1 MATSARARYL
11 FTCPNLLTFFRP
23 ACAGVFVWLC
33 AQAQDAAAVW
43 AWAGALSCFACVVAS
58 DALDGWLARRLR
70 QASALGLMLDHV
82 CDVLFI
88 LIALGFF
95 AVRALVPWWLPA
107 AIVWAF
113 GLYVL
118 HSWCLTA
125 GQRPLTLIGSRLGRL
140 SGILNYGAVG
150 LVTVHLYPGAI
161 LIPMP
166 LLQGCFTTL
175 ALLGLMSGAER
186 FVDLL
191 RAQGGAAPATP
202 AVRTPDR
209 SDCSTT

>member
-1 MATSARARYL
+1 MESFIGARYL
-11 FTCPNLLTFFRP
+11 LTGPNLLTFFRP
-23 ACAGVFVWLC
+23 VCAGLFVWLC
-33 AQAQDAAAVW
+33 AQAQDELAVW
-43 AWAGALSCFACVVAS
+43 SWVGAMLCFVCVVAS
-58 DALDGWLARRLR
+58 DALDGWMARRLR
-70 QASALGLMLDHV
+70 QASALGLMLDHI

-95 AVRALVPWWLPA
+95 AIRDLVPWWLPM
-107 AIVWAF
+107 AIAWAF

-125 GQRPLTLIGSRLGRL
+125 GRRPMTFIGSRLGRL

-150 LVTVHLYPGAI
+150 LVTIHLYPGAT
-161 LIPMP
+161 LVPTP
-166 LLQGCFTTL
+166 LLQGCFTTM
-175 ALLGLMSGAER
+175 AFLGLMSGAER

-191 RAQGGAAPATP
+191 RAPRVAGHATP
-202 AVRTPDR
+202 EVGTTDR